1 MRHPVSAIHSLR
13 RPRLLVSAARFA
25 QAEYRRE
32 MSLRLALRGHHDGA
46 LPGPADALA
55 LLLEIEAGLEAL
67 RRSRDAA
74 WRPARH
80 VMVLG
85 AVMAEARLVD
95 AAAQAAK
102 ATATERATWVGPV
115 HVRAEAVPPLLAGT
129 PGAIVAAMAPQVA
142 PVAAP

>member
-25 QAEYRRE
+25 LTDYQRE
-32 MSLRLALRGHHDGA
+32 ISLRLALRGHHDGA

-55 LLLEIEAGLEAL
+55 LLLEIEAGLDAL
-67 RRSRDAA
+67 RRGRDAA

-80 VMVLG
+80 VMVLS

-95 AAAQAAK
+95 AAEQAKTSAWGGPAQ
-102 ATATERATWVGPV
+102 
-115 HVRAEAVPPLLAGT
+115 VRAEAVAPPP
-129 PGAIVAAMAPQVA
+129 PGQPDAIFAAVPPHGA